1 MKEKWLLIIPFKKEA
16 KQMNSA
22 ETYQYVESTDGK
34 STFYY
39 TDCGNRMFYIDKDPM
54 KYHGCLCPKCFMEGK
69 QVTLYLRGTPEA
81 NKIWDERLQRNK

>member
-1 MKEKWLLIIPFKKEA
+1 
-16 KQMNSA
+16 MNSA

-34 STFYY
+34 STFYF

-69 QVTLYLRGTPEA
+69 HVTLYLRGTPEA
-81 NKIWDERLQRNK
+81 NKIWNERLKEVNKEKN